1 MRYFFTFIFLLPG
14 SFANAQ
20 DSTEGKKIYVKEFN
34 WHITIP
40 KSFDTVSAA
49 YMAKME
55 TKGKKMIEDATQREV
70 ESKNKHLF
78 TYRNK
83 LVNYIIAE
91 YMNFD
96 TEKDGSY
103 IASCRDT
110 YNVVYETFKH
120 QFPDKSIDSSHAVE
134 MIDGLKF
141 QRFSVK
147 IQLGETNQMS
157 FYLFNHLFGKKD
169 LTVSIVYI
177 SLLEGALILDSMR
190 KSEFGVK

>member
-1 MRYFFTFIFLLPG
+1 MQYFFAFVLLLCCG
-14 SFANAQ
+14 FANAQ
-20 DSTEGKKIYVKEFN
+20 DSTEGKALYIKEFN
-34 WHITIP
+34 WHITVP
-40 KSFDTVSAA
+40 KGFDTVSSV

-55 TKGKKMIEDATQREV
+55 TKGRKMIEDATDREI
-70 ESKNKHLF
+70 EGKNKHLF

-83 LVNYIIAE
+83 LVNYLIAE
-91 YMNFD
+91 YIDFD
-96 TEKDGSY
+96 PKKDGNY
-103 IASCRDT
+103 IPSCKEA
-110 YNVVYETFKH
+110 YSVLYETLQH
-120 QFPDKSIDSSHAVE
+120 QFPGKNIDSAHTVE

-147 IQLGETNQMS
+147 IQIGETNQMS

-190 KSEFGVK
+190 KSRFGVK